1 MLHVDF
7 VEPIN
12 LLVLY
17 LSYNW
22 FMQSIKLVSA
32 IFLYQQMIALKKLRK
47 MLFVSSKKFFLFS
60 RWSNFCISIISSLS
74 LCQPLLEIE
83 IKS

>member
-47 MLFVSSKKFFLFS
+47 MLFVSSKKFFCSQDGQIFVFPSSPLFPFVS
-60 RWSNFCISIISSLS
+60 HCLR
-74 LCQPLLEIE
+74 
-83 IKS
+83 